1 MEKVFSPIT
10 NIFKSYFSSVENS
23 ISRRLL
29 RSVLSIYF
37 VLTLIVTSAH
47 IISEYYSAKDDVQG
61 TLVASGKT
69 FHDILAADM
78 WNYNYEQLS
87 ITAESMM
94 RLPFITGIEVTVSE
108 EVKPMFSRNKK
119 EKGKAGDES
128 SFWHEF
134 DLNYMDSEELHHI
147 GKVRIYSD
155 TSVVLNQIKS
165 GLLILTINAIIKTIA
180 LLLLVTIVFNRLLTR
195 PLEKLARHAESID
208 TENPEFKPI
217 KVADNPKDELGQ
229 LQIAMNRMMGKTTD
243 TIQKLDSLNKGLEE
257 RVMARTQKLRETVAQ
272 LDKEQIALKSE
283 VESRK
288 KSELALSQSLAQLK
302 QAQVKL
308 VSSEKMASLGM
319 LAAGIAHEINN
330 PISFVLSN
338 VGVLSEYN
346 EVFHTLLKDYKSYAE
361 TAPVTDD
368 KAKEILERISKYE
381 KEEDIE
387 FIVSDSLNL
396 LRSTEDGISRV
407 VAIVKNM
414 KTFSHPDAEN
424 EHSIDVHEVLDS
436 TLLLLKNEIRTNVRV
451 IQKLNAQAFVIKSN
465 RNQLGQIFLNIIINA
480 VQALSDS
487 PDGIIQIRTEND
499 EQSLSIHIM
508 DNGCGIPEDKIK
520 LIFDPFYTTKEVGEG
535 TGMGLSIS
543 YGIVQKYN
551 GSINVHSAP
560 GKGTKFTLQ
569 FPLE

>member
-1 MEKVFSPIT
+1 MQKVFSPIT
-10 NIFKSYFSSVENS
+10 NIFKNYFSSVENS

-37 VLTLIVTSAH
+37 VLTLIVTSGH
-47 IISEYYSAKDDVQG
+47 IVSEYYSAKDDVQE

-108 EVKPMFSRNKK
+108 EVKPMFSRNK
-119 EKGKAGDES
+119 EEEGKAGDDS

-134 DLNYMDSEELHHI
+134 ELNYMDSEKLHHI

-195 PLEKLARHAESID
+195 PLGKLARHAESID

-217 KVADNPKDELGQ
+217 KVANNPKDELGQ
-229 LQIAMNRMMGKTTD
+229 LQIAMNRMMEKTTD
-243 TIQKLDSLNKGLEE
+243 AIYNLDSLNKDLEK
-257 RVMARTQKLRETVAQ
+257 RVMARTSALRETVAE
-272 LDKEQIALKSE
+272 LDKEKIILHNE

-330 PISFVLSN
+330 PISFVLNN
-338 VGVLSEYN
+338 VSVLSEYN
-346 EVFHTLLKDYKSYAE
+346 EVFHTLIKDYKSYAE
-361 TAPVTDD
+361 TALVVDD
-368 KAKEILERISKYE
+368 KAKEILERISQYE
-381 KEEDIE
+381 KEEDIG
-387 FIVSDSLNL
+387 FIISDSLSL
-396 LRSTEDGISRV
+396 LESTEDGISRV

-414 KTFSHPDAEN
+414 KTFSHPDAES
-424 EHSIDVHEVLDS
+424 EHSVDVHEVLDS

-451 IQKLNAQAFVIKSN
+451 VKKLNAQAFVINCN
-465 RNQLGQIFLNIIINA
+465 RNQLGQVFLNLIMNA

-487 PDGIIQIRTEND
+487 SDGIIQIRTEND
-499 EQSLSIHIM
+499 EKSLSIHIM
-508 DNGCGIPEDKIK
+508 DNGCGISEDKIE
-520 LIFDPFYTTKEVGEG
+520 LIFDPFYTTKDVGEG

-543 YGIVQKYN
+543 YGIVKKYN